1 MREEGDN
8 VAVVFNSKGVGLR
21 GKKSS
26 PFIIEEPGFGPDY
39 QGSRPSIK
47 TLVETISPKQRF
59 KSAGYNSK
67 DENIS
72 ARQSCHVSKGEV

>member
-47 TLVETISPKQRF
+47 TLVETISLK
-59 KSAGYNSK
+59 
-67 DENIS
+67 
-72 ARQSCHVSKGEV
+72 